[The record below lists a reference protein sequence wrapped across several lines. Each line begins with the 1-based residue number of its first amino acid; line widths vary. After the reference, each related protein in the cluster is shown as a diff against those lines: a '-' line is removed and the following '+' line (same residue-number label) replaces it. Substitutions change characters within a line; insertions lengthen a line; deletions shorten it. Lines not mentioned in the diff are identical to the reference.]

1 MKKDRL
7 ESLLELFNKDPR
19 DSFVKYGIGLEYLAL
34 KDYAKA
40 EEFFRLIL
48 NEDPNYIPAYMQLG
62 QLMANRNKKE
72 EARSIFTAGIEMAK
86 KFSDRHAANEMEDF
100 LNELE

>member
-1 MKKDRL
+1 MKNRL
-7 ESLLELFNKDPR
+7 ASLLEMYNKDSK
-19 DSFVKYGIGLEYLAL
+19 DSFVKYGIALEYAAL

-48 NEDPNYIPAYMQLG
+48 ADDPHYIPAYLQFG
-62 QLMANRNKKE
+62 QLLANQNKKD
-72 EARSIFTAGIEMAK
+72 EARTVFTAGIEMAK
-86 KFSDRHAANEMEDF
+86 KFSDKHAAAEMEEF